1 MQICIDTACLLL
13 CSQQTCEA
21 CGARAPLQGRISRYS
36 ERVREVKCV
45 FQTDL
50 LKDKV
55 ILVTGGGTGLGR
67 AMGER
72 FLELGAKLAICGRRQ
87 EGADQAAADMAR
99 TTGGETF
106 ATRCDVRH
114 ADQVEAMMD
123 AVIERFGR
131 VDVLVNNAAGNFI
144 SPTERLSTRAVDA
157 VLGIVLHG
165 TFYCTLALGKRWL
178 EQGQSGTMLNI
189 VTTYAWTGSGYVVPS
204 AAAKAGVLALTR
216 SLAVE
221 WGPHGIRQVAIAPG
235 PFPTEGAWTRLMPKP
250 GIQEQLLHTNP
261 LRRVGQMTELTN
273 LAAYLISDA
282 AGYINGEV
290 VTIDGGEWI
299 GGAGEFNKLST
310 ITSEEWDEIAALT
323 KGKKEGGDGHNAN

>member
-1 MQICIDTACLLL
+1 MNELLRSSVGTVWSRHPPIYRPVADCSARRMSLFICIIGPTVGCLP
-13 CSQQTCEA
+13 TT
-21 CGARAPLQGRISRYS
+21 ISYTQYS
-36 ERVREVKCV
+36 GKAREVKYM
-45 FQTDL
+45 FQADL
-50 LKDKV
+50 LQDKV

-87 EGADQAAADMAR
+87 EVAEQAAADMAR
-99 TTGGETF
+99 TKGGETF

-114 ADQVEAMMD
+114 ADQVETMME

-131 VDVLVNNAAGNFI
+131 IDVLVNNAAGNFI

-221 WGPHGIRQVAIAPG
+221 WGPKGQYISNRKKGESRRQRMALSVILQRERCQVQQSRKDQPSDVQSTLPG
-235 PFPTEGAWTRLMPKP
+235 
-250 GIQEQLLHTNP
+250 TN
-261 LRRVGQMTELTN
+261 
-273 LAAYLISDA
+273 
-282 AGYINGEV
+282 
-290 VTIDGGEWI
+290 
-299 GGAGEFNKLST
+299 
-310 ITSEEWDEIAALT
+310 
-323 KGKKEGGDGHNAN
+323 